1 MTSGES
7 RSKRGRGGIGK
18 AAKECGARP
27 ARSSASRHVSLMP
40 MSENPIFLDRQTRD
54 KYRKQRQTYQPQ
66 TIIAP
71 HIGNLFGSLL
81 AHPLLKLI
89 AFGWNCFDHR
99 RFFAGLNK
107 KRLLTVHLQPSSTS
121 RGYLQSSIGASK
133 CRCHST
139 KLLRSRSPISRVAMN
154 ASCLLSDCGFG
165 AFGTG
170 DQVAASF
177 VHAVDTRQ
185 ATSGKP
191 ATGLKCKARLL
202 AGRLQVWISE

>member
-81 AHPLLKLI
+81 TPFVEVNRFWLELLRSSSLLR
-89 AFGWNCFDHR
+89 WMN
-99 RFFAGLNK
+99 N